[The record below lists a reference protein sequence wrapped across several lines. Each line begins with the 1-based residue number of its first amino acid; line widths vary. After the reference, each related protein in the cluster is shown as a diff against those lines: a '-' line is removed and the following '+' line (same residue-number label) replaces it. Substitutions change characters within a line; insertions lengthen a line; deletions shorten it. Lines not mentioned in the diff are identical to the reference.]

1 MNSFRLLAIVF
12 TSLAAHS
19 LALGAEP
26 AKRAT
31 ENVILF
37 MTDGL
42 RWQEVFG
49 GAEEALMNKDS
60 GVADVEQC
68 RSQYWRDTPEER
80 RQTLMPF
87 FWSVM
92 AKQGQ
97 VYGNQAKGSVAKVTN
112 GKNFSYP
119 GYNETLC
126 GFADA
131 RIDSNDKVPN
141 HNVTVFEWLAR
152 KPKYSGKVAAFG
164 VWDVFPYIFNIQ
176 RCGFPV
182 NAGWDPLTEG
192 EITPRIALLND
203 LKANATR
210 YWKAEPFDSL
220 EMFTALEY
228 MKLRKPK
235 LMFLSIN
242 ETDGWGHAGRYD
254 LYLDAAQRADRCL
267 QLLWETAQS
276 LPEYQ
281 GKTSIIFVPD
291 HGRGDAP
298 VDWKSHGEKIARSE
312 FIWLGI
318 LGPDTPALGERQN
331 VPEVT
336 QSQVAA
342 TLAAFFGEDYCAVV
356 PQAGKPVADAV
367 APAQR
372 ASR

>member
-1 MNSFRLLAIVF
+1 M
-12 TSLAAHS
+12 
-19 LALGAEP
+19 
-26 AKRAT
+26 
-31 ENVILF
+31 
-37 MTDGL
+37 
-42 RWQEVFG
+42 
-49 GAEEALMNKDS
+49 
-60 GVADVEQC
+60 
-68 RSQYWRDTPEER
+68 
-80 RQTLMPF
+80 
-87 FWSVM
+87 
-92 AKQGQ
+92 
-97 VYGNQAKGSVAKVTN
+97 
-112 GKNFSYP
+112 
-119 GYNETLC
+119 
-126 GFADA
+126 
-131 RIDSNDKVPN
+131 
-141 HNVTVFEWLAR
+141 
-152 KPKYSGKVAAFG
+152 
-164 VWDVFPYIFNIQ
+164 
-176 RCGFPV
+176 
-182 NAGWDPLTEG
+182 TEG

>member
-12 TSLAAHS
+12 TLLAAHG

-60 GVADVEQC
+60 GVSDVEQC

-141 HNVTVFEWLAR
+141 PNVTVFEWLAR
-152 KPKYSGKVAAFG
+152 KPNYARQSRRVRRVGRVPLHLQHSALR
-164 VWDVFPYIFNIQ
+164 FPGQ
-176 RCGFPV
+176 RRLGS
-182 NAGWDPLTEG
+182 
-192 EITPRIALLND
+192 
-203 LKANATR
+203 
-210 YWKAEPFDSL
+210 FD
-220 EMFTALEY
+220 
-228 MKLRKPK
+228 
-235 LMFLSIN
+235 
-242 ETDGWGHAGRYD
+242 
-254 LYLDAAQRADRCL
+254 
-267 QLLWETAQS
+267 
-276 LPEYQ
+276 
-281 GKTSIIFVPD
+281 
-291 HGRGDAP
+291 
-298 VDWKSHGEKIARSE
+298 
-312 FIWLGI
+312 
-318 LGPDTPALGERQN
+318 
-331 VPEVT
+331 
-336 QSQVAA
+336 
-342 TLAAFFGEDYCAVV
+342 
-356 PQAGKPVADAV
+356 
-367 APAQR
+367 
-372 ASR
+372 